1 MNNRI
6 GIAALAFP
14 DLGVVLQ
21 VNWLLRIVAERSQSY
36 TRGNEAR
43 PRNSPAFTEGILETG
58 EAFPLMH

>member
-21 VNWLLRIVAERSQSY
+21 VNWLLRIVAERGQLPRAHD
-36 TRGNEAR
+36 RGSL
-43 PRNSPAFTEGILETG
+43 P
-58 EAFPLMH
+58 